1 MIDATAFAV
10 IASDHVLAQ
19 ATKRR
24 LEEKYTFTTP
34 EQAERIIVLG
44 GDGMLLKILREYED
58 KTVYGINCGTV
69 GFLMNRFN
77 EDLGSIFDRIH
88 HAQIQT
94 LHPLN
99 MSATDIHGKTHAC
112 RAINEV
118 ALFRTTAQAA
128 KIMISV
134 DKKVR
139 MQELSCDGIL
149 VATPAGS
156 TAYNLSAHGP
166 IIPLGANLL
175 ALTPISPFRPRRWR
189 GALLPD
195 TSVVDIKVLEADVR
209 RVHASCDDQEIVE
222 ISEIRVSMDK
232 TKSYTLLFDADH
244 HLEERIISEQFF
256 A

>member
-1 MIDATAFAV
+1 MKIAL
-10 IASDHVLAQ
+10 IASDHLLAQ
-19 ATKRR
+19 STKRR
-24 LEEKYTFTTP
+24 FEESYDFVSPQDADK
-34 EQAERIIVLG
+34 IIVLG
-44 GDGMLLKILREYED
+44 GDGMLLKVLREYPE
-58 KTVYGINCGTV
+58 KNIYGMNCGTV
-69 GFLMNRFN
+69 GFLMNRFH
-77 EDLGSIFDRIH
+77 EELDHVLDRMQ
-88 HAQIQT
+88 HAEKQI
-94 LHPLN
+94 LHPLI
-99 MSATDIHGKTHAC
+99 MEAEDIHGKKHKC
-112 RAINEV
+112 QAINEV

-134 DKKVR
+134 DERVR

-195 TSVVDIKVLEADVR
+195 SSLVEIEVIEPEVR
-209 RVHASCDDQEIVE
+209 CVHASCDDQEIAG
-222 ISEIRVSMDK
+222 IARVKVSLDK
-232 TKSYTLLFDADH
+232 RQSYTVLFDPDH